1 MGEARTL
8 GGLLLEV
15 LSLDRPVEAEDDS
28 TELSAFVEDEQASDF
43 PEAVI
48 RGAENSWL
56 QESMGEISARE
67 RQVLVRRYGL
77 DDREPATLAELSNE
91 LGVTRERVRQRQHNA
106 QRRLRGRLVSERS
119 RRDTS
124 QQRVG
129 DQRRSSPR

>member
-48 RGAENSWL
+48 RGAENSRL

-91 LGVTRERVRQRQHNA
+91 LGVTRERVRQHQHNA

>member
-1 MGEARTL
+1 VGEVRTL
-8 GGLLLEV
+8 SGLLLEV
-15 LSLDRPVEAEDDS
+15 MSLDLPVEAEDDS
-28 TELSAFVEDEQASDF
+28 TELSDFVEDEQASDF

-48 RGAENSWL
+48 RGAENSRF

-91 LGVTRERVRQRQHNA
+91 LGVTRERVRQRRHNA

-124 QQRVG
+124 LQRVG

>member
-48 RGAENSWL
+48 RGAENSRL

-67 RQVLVRRYGL
+67 
-77 DDREPATLAELSNE
+77 
-91 LGVTRERVRQRQHNA
+91 
-106 QRRLRGRLVSERS
+106 
-119 RRDTS
+119 
-124 QQRVG
+124 
-129 DQRRSSPR
+129 